1 MRDSVKNR
9 QSNKVAT
16 RMWPVAAAV
25 TCALSLTGVAGAQVQ
40 PSADAAPAT
49 RAAQEQA
56 SQLASLEAYLAQNPE
71 HVDAL
76 YTYARALI
84 QAQRMAEARQAYQSI
99 LRLRPGHLATT
110 MELAMLDQQMQQLDS
125 ARAGYEQLLRSDALT
140 PEVRAVVE
148 QRLAQLNQALK
159 QHQIYGSVT
168 LGLTAQHNAN
178 SGPAGA
184 DVNILGNL
192 YPLWD
197 SAKPRSDVLRTANA
211 SLGWRWRWN
220 SLGDYWQASASVLS
234 ALPHRVANNRREQ
247 VSLHM
252 GPMFSLARWGAQ
264 GWAGVQAVVHRVDVA
279 RAHYLDSHGLEVKA
293 NWAFTPQH
301 LLTASLGHHRE
312 NYAQNSVYV
321 FGNNQD
327 QHRNQLALG
336 WQYQWSANSMVYAR
350 WVHERRSA
358 QVHKY
363 SLQRNTWTVGSSTSY
378 ASPLPDWSKGNWR
391 SSIYAS
397 YARKGH
403 QAPDTSLSVDQ
414 VQRTKN
420 YSLGVSQQ
428 IPLAQSLTA
437 NIGWS
442 WLRVR
447 SNYDMATYND
457 RALNVSV
464 TYAF

>member
-1 MRDSVKNR
+1 MRDQFKKI
-9 QSNKVAT
+9 QSKKLAAC
-16 RMWPVAAAV
+16 MW
-25 TCALSLTGVAGAQVQ
+25 
-40 PSADAAPAT
+40 PAT
-49 RAAQEQA
+49 RAVVCSLGLVGVAWAQPQQAEDANSATRAVQEQA
-56 SQLASLEAYLAQNPE
+56 SQLAALEAYLAQNPE

-76 YTYARALI
+76 YTYARTLI
-84 QAQRMAEARQAYQSI
+84 KAQRMAEARLAYQSI

-159 QHQIYGSVT
+159 AHQIYGSVT

-184 DVNILGNL
+184 DVSILGNT
-192 YPLWD
+192 YPLWE

-220 SLGDYWQASASVLS
+220 SLGDYRQASANVLS
-234 ALPHRVANNRREQ
+234 ALPNHVANNRREQ
-247 VSLHM
+247 ASLNM
-252 GPMFSLARWGAQ
+252 GPTFSLTRWGVQ

-279 RAHYLDSHGLEVKA
+279 RARYLDSHGLEVNT
-293 NWAFTPQH
+293 NWALTPEQ

-312 NYAQNSVYV
+312 NYAQNAVHTT
-321 FGNNQD
+321 GNNHD
-327 QHRNQLALG
+327 QHRNELALG
-336 WQYQWSANSMVYAR
+336 WQYQWSASSMVYAR

-363 SLQRNTWTVGSSTSY
+363 SLQRNTWTAGASTSY
-378 ASPLPDWSKGNWR
+378 ASPLTGWSKGSWR

-403 QAPDTSLSVDQ
+403 KAPDTSLSVDQ
-414 VQRTKN
+414 VQRTKS

-428 IPLAQSLTA
+428 IPLAQAVSA
-437 NIGWS
+437 NLGLS

-457 RALNVSV
+457 RSLNVSV